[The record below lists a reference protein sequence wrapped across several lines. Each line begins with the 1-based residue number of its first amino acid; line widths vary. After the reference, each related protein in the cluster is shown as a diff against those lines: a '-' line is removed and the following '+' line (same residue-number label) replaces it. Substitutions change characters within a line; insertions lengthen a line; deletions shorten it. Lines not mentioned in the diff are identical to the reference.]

1 MPVHFG
7 HEAGF
12 EHDAQRRVSDA
23 SKAGEV
29 LGFVADTGFED
40 MLDEAIPWL
49 TKAIAEGTI

>member
-29 LGFVADTGFED
+29 LGFIADTGFED